1 MRQRTRKFLA
11 GLLSLGLLLQAA
23 SPLSA
28 LAAGTG
34 ADPAELTITISETD
48 YGFDQSANQTL
59 KAGSTNVTVRYDSSA
74 QRYVVA
80 GTFGDN
86 MVIAGTQS
94 NGQYPNIK
102 FDIQSKGPGKS
113 IKPQNLNDVEIT
125 STTGVTIDN
134 SSRVYGDL
142 DVNANGYIWIG
153 GTTDG
158 KVTITSTSS
167 RSIYMQPFYNTE
179 GYVAESMVVNAPNS
193 EQFRI
198 IGYHEYNKPLTKNG
212 ITVTAKSVILD
223 ARYNKQVGKVT
234 FHAPDSG
241 SYVAYTDVEKT
252 NSIALPNNTELTG
265 EYLVIEEGT
274 PATPTLSI
282 TVDKGGPTQQ
292 TVTLTGKSD
301 GAVDMTGDAL
311 NLTATYE
318 PTTGTYTISST
329 LRSSAVITG
338 TAAGGQKPSL
348 VLTSKQP
355 TLDVSGV
362 KDFSIDAFEMA
373 INGSAT
379 IDCDGAVR
387 IASSGSNALS
397 GTLTITNAGDVT
409 LKSKKQTLAG
419 GSIQCSGKVEIISG
433 SSVGFNDLTIK
444 TSDKVSI
451 TGYVVDAL
459 LQRNCL
465 LDVTASGLTLNNTMG
480 GIGRVKFTPS
490 DGGEYAAFT
499 DAEELENLPN
509 GEVISGSSLSIQP
522 KAASEE
528 PADTAGSTAD
538 AGGALAAVMVGGAAV
553 WGGYQA
559 ATRVILHKLLPE
571 GAAIPANRGQL
582 ALLVWNAAGRPEPA
596 AAPAFTDVADA
607 DTAKAAQWC
616 AEQGY
621 LDAKTE
627 STFKP
632 DGLVTKVKVIKV
644 WNAAFPKN

>member
-86 MVIAGTQS
+86 MVITGTQS

-113 IKPQNLNDVEIT
+113 IKPQKLNDVEIT

-167 RSIYMQPFYNTE
+167 RDIYMQPFDNTE
-179 GYVAESMVVNAPNS
+179 GYVAESMVVNAPNA

-198 IGYHEYNKPLTKNG
+198 VGYQAYNKPLTKNG

-362 KDFSIDAFEMA
+362 NDFSIEAPAIA
-373 INGSAT
+373 INGNAA
-379 IDCDGAVR
+379 IDCDGAVQ
-387 IASSGSNALS
+387 IISSGSNALS
-397 GTLTITNAGDVT
+397 GTLTITNAGNVT
-409 LKSKKQTLAG
+409 VKGGTQPLAG
-419 GSIQCSGKVEIISG
+419 GSIQCNGSVEITSG
-433 SSVGFNDLTIK
+433 DDICYYDLTIK
-444 TSDKVSI
+444 TSGSVSI
-451 TGYVVDAL
+451 TGRVVDAL
-459 LQRNCL
+459 LQGNCL

-490 DGGEYAAFT
+490 DAGEYVAST
-499 DAEELENLPN
+499 DAEELEKLPN
-509 GEVISGSSLSIQP
+509 GEVISSSSLSIRP
-522 KAASEE
+522 KAPAPEE
-528 PADTAGSTAD
+528 PADAAGSTAD
-538 AGGALAAVMVGGAAV
+538 AGGALAAVLVGGAAV

-559 ATRVILHKLLPE
+559 ATRIILHKLLPE

-596 AAPAFTDVADA
+596 AAPAFADVADA
-607 DTAKAAQWC
+607 DMAKAAQ
-616 AEQGY
+616 
-621 LDAKTE
+621 
-627 STFKP
+627 
-632 DGLVTKVKVIKV
+632 
-644 WNAAFPKN
+644 

>member
-86 MVIAGTQS
+86 MVITGTQS

-113 IKPQNLNDVEIT
+113 IKPQKLNDVEIT

-142 DVNANGYIWIG
+142 DINANGYIWIG
-153 GTTDG
+153 GTADG

-167 RSIYMQPFYNTE
+167 RDIYMQPFDNTE
-179 GYVAESMVVNAPNS
+179 GYVAESMVVNAPAS

-198 IGYHEYNKPLTKNG
+198 VGYQAYNKPLTKNG

-241 SYVAYTDVEKT
+241 SYVAYTDVGKT

-292 TVTLTGKSD
+292 TVALTGKSD

-362 KDFSIDAFEMA
+362 NDFSIEAPAIA
-373 INGSAT
+373 INGNAA
-379 IDCDGAVR
+379 IDCDGAVQ
-387 IASSGSNALS
+387 IISSGSNALS
-397 GTLTITNAGDVT
+397 GTLTITNAGNVT
-409 LKSKKQTLAG
+409 VKGGKQPLAG
-419 GSIQCSGKVEIISG
+419 GSIQCNGSVEITSG
-433 SSVGFNDLTIK
+433 DDICYRDLTIK
-444 TSDKVSI
+444 TSGSVSI
-451 TGYVVDAL
+451 TGRVVDAL
-459 LQRNCL
+459 LQGNCL

-499 DAEELENLPN
+499 DAEELEKLPN

-528 PADTAGSTAD
+528 PADTAVSTAD

-582 ALLVWNAAGRPEPA
+582 ALLVWNTAGRPEPA

-644 WNAAFPKN
+644 WNAAFPEN

>member
-86 MVIAGTQS
+86 MVITGTQS

-113 IKPQNLNDVEIT
+113 IKPQKLNDVEIT

-142 DVNANGYIWIG
+142 DINANGYIWIG
-153 GTTDG
+153 GTADG

-167 RSIYMQPFYNTE
+167 RDIYMQPFDNTE
-179 GYVAESMVVNAPNS
+179 GYVAESMVVNAPAS

-198 IGYHEYNKPLTKNG
+198 VGYQAYNKPLTKNG

-362 KDFSIDAFEMA
+362 NDFSIEVPAIA
-373 INGSAT
+373 INGNAA
-379 IDCDGAVR
+379 IDCDGAVQ
-387 IASSGSNALS
+387 IISSGSNALS
-397 GTLTITNAGDVT
+397 GTLTITNAGNVT
-409 LKSKKQTLAG
+409 VKGGTQPLAG
-419 GSIQCSGKVEIISG
+419 GSIQCNGSVEITSG
-433 SSVGFNDLTIK
+433 DDICYHDLTIK
-444 TSDKVSI
+444 TSGSVSI
-451 TGYVVDAL
+451 TGRVVDTL
-459 LQRNCL
+459 WPKNCL

-490 DGGEYAAFT
+490 DAGEYTAST

-509 GEVISGSSLSIQP
+509 GEVISGSSLSIRP

-559 ATRVILHKLLPE
+559 ATRIILHKLLPE

-582 ALLVWNAAGRPEPA
+582 ALLVWNTAGRPEPA

-607 DTAKAAQWC
+607 DMAKAAQWC

-632 DGLVTKVKVIKV
+632 NGLVTKVKVIEV

>member
-34 ADPAELTITISETD
+34 ADPAELTIAISETD

-86 MVIAGTQS
+86 MVITGTQS

-113 IKPQNLNDVEIT
+113 IKPQKLNDVKIT
-125 STTGVTIDN
+125 SATGVTIGN
-134 SSRVYGDL
+134 GSEIYGDL

-153 GTTDG
+153 GTTEG

-167 RSIYMQPFYNTE
+167 SGIYMQPFDNTE
-179 GYVAESMVVNAPNS
+179 GYVAESMVVDAPNA

-198 IGYHEYNKPLTKNG
+198 VGYHEYNKPLTKNG

-292 TVTLTGKSD
+292 TVTLTGKSN

-311 NLTATYE
+311 NITAAYE
-318 PTTGTYTISST
+318 PATCTYTISST

-362 KDFSIDAFEMA
+362 NDFSIEAPAIA
-373 INGSAT
+373 INGNAA
-379 IDCDGAVR
+379 IDCDGAVQ
-387 IASSGSNALS
+387 IISSGSNALS
-397 GTLTITNAGDVT
+397 GTLTITNAGNVT
-409 LKSKKQTLAG
+409 VKGGTQPLAG
-419 GSIQCSGKVEIISG
+419 GSIQCNGSVEITSG
-433 SSVGFNDLTIK
+433 DDICYQDLTIK
-444 TSDKVSI
+444 TSGSVSI
-451 TGYVVDAL
+451 TGRVVDAL

-490 DGGEYAAFT
+490 DAGEYAAFT

-509 GEVISGSSLSIQP
+509 GEVISGSSLSIRP

-582 ALLVWNAAGRPEPA
+582 ALLVWNTAGRPEPA

>member
-34 ADPAELTITISETD
+34 EDPAELTITISETD

-86 MVIAGTQS
+86 MVITGTQS

-113 IKPQNLNDVEIT
+113 IKPQKLNDVEIT

-142 DVNANGYIWIG
+142 DINANGYIWIG
-153 GTTDG
+153 GTADG

-167 RSIYMQPFYNTE
+167 RDIYMQPFDNTE
-179 GYVAESMVVNAPNS
+179 GYVAESMVVNAPAS

-198 IGYHEYNKPLTKNG
+198 VGYQAYNKPLTKNG

-252 NSIALPNNTELTG
+252 NSIALPNNTELIG

-355 TLDVSGV
+355 ALDVSGV
-362 KDFSIDAFEMA
+362 NDFSIEAPAIA
-373 INGSAT
+373 INGNAA
-379 IDCDGAVR
+379 IDCDGAVQ
-387 IASSGSNALS
+387 IVSSGSNALS
-397 GTLTITNAGDVT
+397 GTLTITNAGNVT
-409 LKSKKQTLAG
+409 VKGGTQPLAG
-419 GSIQCSGKVEIISG
+419 GSIQCNGSVEITSG
-433 SSVGFNDLTIK
+433 DDICYHDLTIK
-444 TSDKVSI
+444 TSGSVSI
-451 TGYVVDAL
+451 TGRVVDTL
-459 LQRNCL
+459 WPKNCL

-509 GEVISGSSLSIQP
+509 GEVISGSSLSIRP

-559 ATRVILHKLLPE
+559 ATRIILHKLLPE

-616 AEQGY
+616 TEQGY
-621 LDAKTE
+621 LDTKTE

>member
-1 MRQRTRKFLA
+1 MRQRIRKFLA

-59 KAGSTNVTVRYDSSA
+59 NAGSTNVTVRYDSSA

-86 MVIAGTQS
+86 MVITGTQS

-113 IKPQNLNDVEIT
+113 IKPQKLNDVEIT

-142 DVNANGYIWIG
+142 DINANGYIWIG

-167 RSIYMQPFYNTE
+167 RDIYMQPFDNTE
-179 GYVAESMVVNAPNS
+179 GYVAESMVVNAPAS

-198 IGYHEYNKPLTKNG
+198 VGYQAYNKPLTKNG

-292 TVTLTGKSD
+292 TVTLTGKSN

-311 NLTATYE
+311 NITAAYE
-318 PTTGTYTISST
+318 PATCTYTISST

-362 KDFSIDAFEMA
+362 NDFSIEASAIA
-373 INGSAT
+373 INGNAA
-379 IDCDGAVR
+379 IDCDGAVQ
-387 IASSGSNALS
+387 IISSGSNALS
-397 GTLTITNAGDVT
+397 GTLTITNAGNVT
-409 LKSKKQTLAG
+409 VKGGTQPLAG
-419 GSIQCSGKVEIISG
+419 GSIQCNGSVEITSG
-433 SSVGFNDLTIK
+433 DDICYRDLTIK
-444 TSDKVSI
+444 TSGSVSI
-451 TGYVVDAL
+451 TGRVVDAL

-490 DGGEYAAFT
+490 DTGEYVAST

-509 GEVISGSSLSIQP
+509 GEVISGSSLSIRP

-582 ALLVWNAAGRPEPA
+582 ALLVWNTAGRPEPA

>member
-86 MVIAGTQS
+86 MVITGTQS

-113 IKPQNLNDVEIT
+113 IKPQKLNDVEIT

-142 DVNANGYIWIG
+142 DINANGYIWIG

-167 RSIYMQPFYNTE
+167 RDIYMQPFDNTE
-179 GYVAESMVVNAPNS
+179 GYVAESMVVNAPAS

-198 IGYHEYNKPLTKNG
+198 VGYQAYNKPLTKNG

-252 NSIALPNNTELTG
+252 NSIALPNNTEITG
-265 EYLVIEEGT
+265 EYLKIEAGT
-274 PATPTLSI
+274 PAVPTLSI
-282 TVDKGGPTQQ
+282 AVDKGSAAKQ
-292 TVTLTGKSD
+292 TVTLAGRSNGK
-301 GAVDMTGDAL
+301 VDMTGDAL
-311 NLTATYE
+311 NITAVYDPATCTYS
-318 PTTGTYTISST
+318 ISST

-362 KDFSIDAFEMA
+362 NDFSIEAPAIA
-373 INGSAT
+373 INGNAA
-379 IDCDGAVR
+379 IDCDGAVQ
-387 IASSGSNALS
+387 IISSGSNALS
-397 GTLTITNAGDVT
+397 GTLTIKA
-409 LKSKKQTLAG
+409 SP
-419 GSIQCSGKVEIISG
+419 SG
-433 SSVGFNDLTIK
+433 SN
-444 TSDKVSI
+444 
-451 TGYVVDAL
+451 
-459 LQRNCL
+459 
-465 LDVTASGLTLNNTMG
+465 
-480 GIGRVKFTPS
+480 
-490 DGGEYAAFT
+490 
-499 DAEELENLPN
+499 
-509 GEVISGSSLSIQP
+509 
-522 KAASEE
+522 
-528 PADTAGSTAD
+528 
-538 AGGALAAVMVGGAAV
+538 
-553 WGGYQA
+553 
-559 ATRVILHKLLPE
+559 
-571 GAAIPANRGQL
+571 
-582 ALLVWNAAGRPEPA
+582 
-596 AAPAFTDVADA
+596 
-607 DTAKAAQWC
+607 
-616 AEQGY
+616 
-621 LDAKTE
+621 
-627 STFKP
+627 
-632 DGLVTKVKVIKV
+632 
-644 WNAAFPKN
+644 

>member
-142 DVNANGYIWIG
+142 DINANGYIWIG
-153 GTTDG
+153 GTADG
-158 KVTITSTSS
+158 KVTITSTSN
-167 RSIYMQPFYNTE
+167 RDIYMQPFDNTE

-198 IGYHEYNKPLTKNG
+198 VGYQAYNKPLTKNG

-292 TVTLTGKSD
+292 TVTLTGKSN

-362 KDFSIDAFEMA
+362 NDFSIEAPAIA
-373 INGSAT
+373 INGNAA
-379 IDCDGAVR
+379 IDCDGAVQ
-387 IASSGSNALS
+387 IISSGSNALS
-397 GTLTITNAGDVT
+397 GTLTITNAGNVT
-409 LKSKKQTLAG
+409 VKGGTQPLAG
-419 GSIQCSGKVEIISG
+419 GSIQCNGSVEITSG
-433 SSVGFNDLTIK
+433 DDICYYDLTIK
-444 TSDKVSI
+444 TSGSVSI
-451 TGYVVDAL
+451 TGRVVDAL

-490 DGGEYAAFT
+490 DAGEYAAFT

-509 GEVISGSSLSIQP
+509 GEVISGSSLSIRP

-538 AGGALAAVMVGGAAV
+538 AGGALAAVLVGGAAV

-559 ATRVILHKLLPE
+559 ATRIILHKLLPE

-582 ALLVWNAAGRPEPA
+582 ALLVWNTAGRPEPA
-596 AAPAFTDVADA
+596 AAPAFADVADA

-621 LDAKTE
+621 LDAKPE